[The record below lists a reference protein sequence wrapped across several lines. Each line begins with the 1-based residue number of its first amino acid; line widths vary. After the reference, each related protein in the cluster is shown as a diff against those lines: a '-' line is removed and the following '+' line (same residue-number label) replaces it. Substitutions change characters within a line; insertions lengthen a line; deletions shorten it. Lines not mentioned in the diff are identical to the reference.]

1 MIELQKFI
9 VSQLAESGKQVYFE
23 QAPERD
29 PFTNVAPKF
38 PYIVYRFGTSSNDDM
53 YREDI
58 PLIVNV
64 WDNNPDTIPLDLLAE
79 SLDKKLKNIRHLD
92 EYQQL
97 TFVKE
102 GRSPLTEPDLT
113 IKGRQLRYTIR
124 RYERVV

>member
-23 QAPERD
+23 QAPEID

-38 PYIVYRFGTSSNDDM
+38 PYIVYRFGVSLDDS

-64 WDNNPDTIPLDLLAE
+64 WDNKPDTIPLDMLAG
-79 SLDKKLKNIRHLD
+79 SLDKQLKNIRHLD
-92 EYQQL
+92 EHQHL
-97 TFVKE
+97 LFAKE
-102 GRSPLTEPDLT
+102 GRSPLSDPDIA

-124 RYERVV
+124 RYERVI